1 MISARLS
8 GSVLLAAAMLTL
20 PGCLQRTISITT
32 EPPGA
37 TVWLNDVEVGTTP
50 LETDFTYYGAYDVRI
65 RRAGYE
71 PILDRR
77 KITPPLHE
85 RPVIDLFA
93 EMIPAKISNRIEWT
107 FAMKP
112 ADESAQPAGLGADA
126 SDAAAVER
134 AKDLRGKLIAAPIVP
149 AAPGT
154 PAEATR

>member
-1 MISARLS
+1 M
-8 GSVLLAAAMLTL
+8 VLAAAMVML

-77 KITPPLHE
+77 KITPPLTE

-93 EMIPAKISNRIEWT
+93 EMIPAKIENRVEWS

-112 ADESAQPAGLGADA
+112 ADERATPAGLGVQA

-134 AKDLRGKLIAAPIVP
+134 AKELRGKLG
-149 AAPGT
+149 PGGSSQT
-154 PAEATR
+154 TSPG

>member
-1 MISARLS
+1 MISARFSASL
-8 GSVLLAAAMLTL
+8 VLAAAALML

-71 PILDRR
+71 PILDRK

-93 EMIPAKISNRIEWT
+93 ELIPAKIENRVEWSFT
-107 FAMKP
+107 LAP
-112 ADESAQPAGLGADA
+112 AAESAPPAGVGAAAADG
-126 SDAAAVER
+126 AAVER
-134 AKDLRGKLIAAPIVP
+134 AKELRDKLAP
-149 AAPGT
+149 AGDK
-154 PAEATR
+154 